1 MFVRVVTKKKRYKI
15 NVMDLACQKV
25 ADQKLGGSND
35 IYRLEPGFA
44 KVRLLHKIA
53 YGGGGLVILV
63 S

>member
-1 MFVRVVTKKKRYKI
+1 
-15 NVMDLACQKV
+15 MDLACQKV